1 MPDAQIVNAKMW
13 QKYCKTKA
21 MDVTVG
27 QLYGVF
33 AEQFKEP
40 EGELRRQ
47 VEYIVAKNAAA
58 ETKAIEDLT
67 SAINGLRQEQ
77 TKANANVVAKLGQLL
92 QMPLQMCGA
101 ATQTRPLPPLPSP
114 PLLPFALNRGHRAV
128 CTRAGAPRRPR
139 PQLRWSPSSRP
150 TSTSQST
157 TSTR

>member
-1 MPDAQIVNAKMW
+1 M
-13 QKYCKTKA
+13 
-21 MDVTVG
+21 G

-114 PLLPFALNRGHRAV
+114 PLLPFALNRGQRTFRV
-128 CTRAGAPRRPR
+128 K
-139 PQLRWSPSSRP
+139 
-150 TSTSQST
+150 
-157 TSTR
+157 STRCSWATRCLRT